1 MRWCLHSAFALCPLF
16 AHSLPLSAS
25 LCSSCCPLASNSA
38 PHSPGCARAVFM
50 TCSCVHSCLPSTTP
64 GFSVKSDAHNEPRS
78 AHTSLLSAC
87 TSLHNQ
93 PPTHGSGQSSLS
105 NVMGSF
111 HSFFYPRTMPRAEQV
126 LRDLCPMSASPHVLV
141 LSAKVC
147 PVFEPLVPAMLILRP
162 ISTPLGSSPFRTVS
176 FLAPSSSLGIK
187 DALFVAGNSM
197 CRYSQSA

>member
-1 MRWCLHSAFALCPLF
+1 
-16 AHSLPLSAS
+16 
-25 LCSSCCPLASNSA
+25 
-38 PHSPGCARAVFM
+38 
-50 TCSCVHSCLPSTTP
+50 
-64 GFSVKSDAHNEPRS
+64 
-78 AHTSLLSAC
+78 
-87 TSLHNQ
+87 
-93 PPTHGSGQSSLS
+93 
-105 NVMGSF
+105 MGTF

-162 ISTPLGSSPFRTVS
+162 ISTPLGSSSLRTVS

-187 DALFVAGNSM
+187 DVLFVAGNSM